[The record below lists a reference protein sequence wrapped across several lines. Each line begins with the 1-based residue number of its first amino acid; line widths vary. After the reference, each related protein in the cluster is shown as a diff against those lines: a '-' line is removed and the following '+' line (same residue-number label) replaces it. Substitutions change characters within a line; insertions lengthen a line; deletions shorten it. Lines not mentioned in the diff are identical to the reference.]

1 MMADFLWLT
10 VSLSEFIPRSKIAF
24 LADQAFAVDIRSLV
38 ETVDNVYLC
47 HYYLLCVPGRFLEAQ
62 KAWYASVQ

>member
-47 HYYLLCVPGRFLEAQ
+47 HYYLLCVPGGFLEAQ